1 MAQEH
6 TIIAGKSDE
15 LIPGK
20 LTQEGKRVYQ
30 ERLKAILEPE
40 HVGRF
45 VAIEPNSGRYFL
57 GDSGA
62 EALIAARDAMP
73 EGGIIRFRTWKK
85 RETLILR
92 VEDTG
97 TEKYATAYK
106 LLDNWIKQNLSIYK
120 VSITLPI
127 CLLHM

>member
-6 TIIAGKSDE
+6 TIAE

-20 LTQEGKRVYQ
+20 LSQEGKRVYQ
-30 ERLKAILEPE
+30 ERLQAVLEPE
-40 HVGRF
+40 HIGRF

-73 EGGIIRFRTWKK
+73 ESLFFLARVGYPAAHRIGGHALRK
-85 RETLILR
+85 RL
-92 VEDTG
+92 G
-97 TEKYATAYK
+97 
-106 LLDNWIKQNLSIYK
+106 
-120 VSITLPI
+120 
-127 CLLHM
+127 

>member
-6 TIIAGKSDE
+6 TTIAGKSDE

-20 LTQEGKRVYQ
+20 LSQEGKRVYQ
-30 ERLKAILEPE
+30 ERLKAVLEPE
-40 HVGRF
+40 HIGRF

-73 EGGIIRFRTWKK
+73 ESLFFLARVGYPAAASLGGYGFRN
-85 RETLILR
+85 R
-92 VEDTG
+92 
-97 TEKYATAYK
+97 
-106 LLDNWIKQNLSIYK
+106 
-120 VSITLPI
+120 
-127 CLLHM
+127 

>member
-20 LTQEGKRVYQ
+20 LSQEGKRVYQ

-73 EGGIIRFRTWKK
+73 ESLFFLARVGYPAAHRIGGHALRK
-85 RETLILR
+85 RL
-92 VEDTG
+92 G
-97 TEKYATAYK
+97 
-106 LLDNWIKQNLSIYK
+106 
-120 VSITLPI
+120 
-127 CLLHM
+127 